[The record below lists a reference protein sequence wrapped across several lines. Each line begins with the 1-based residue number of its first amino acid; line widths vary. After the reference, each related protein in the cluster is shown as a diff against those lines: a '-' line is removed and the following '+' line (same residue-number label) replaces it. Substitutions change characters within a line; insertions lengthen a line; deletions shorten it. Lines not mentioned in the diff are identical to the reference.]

1 MAHSPSIYRPLEP
14 AVKNIRVLELLP
26 GVFESDLRGILRT
39 VALDDKPPYEALSY
53 TWGTRTE
60 GRTLKIRQN
69 TKWISRSN
77 ELPVTD
83 NLFRALRRLRYLF
96 KARVLWVDAVCI
108 NQEDIDE
115 RSAQVALMAEI
126 YSNATSTTIWLG
138 DVDDT
143 NIHNTNLSTGQRSLQ
158 FASSILPL
166 DILWNSDCLPMD
178 HALQTTK
185 PSWKDRGWIIQE
197 YALSRQPSFQFG
209 SKTRMID
216 KASPYGGQQGGAI
229 PDSGFILEKKIF
241 FPGLGGLAERLKK
254 LDLIKSEMERGKQM
268 SLYHAA
274 LATGASATTDPR
286 DKVYSLLSFLNPIER
301 DLVYPDYHVSTEL
314 VFSRATYA
322 AFKGPTKLAMLELIA
337 FDTSGIPLTLPTWV
351 YDFRASD
358 PYSRHD
364 HDSSSAEMTIPS
376 LEMNAE
382 GTELKFEGACA
393 DVVVG
398 TTPSLPGFWEEC
410 SEHSNHDIGT
420 EDCIV
425 AELARKVVELVELTE
440 SSIRRGAATKVLD
453 YTGISDSIDA
463 NRNRRQFIVN
473 QIFTTNNGRVLQ
485 ESIIF
490 NLFANWETITAYLG
504 IPRANKIPSSQSS
517 GKSNEPKSNLPSMPM
532 YDQTRYYCKEASG
545 SAVVFTTTSSN
556 LGVAPGTAKGGDKL
570 ILPLCETAT
579 GEIDA
584 RVIPFNQ
591 PLTLILREREDDD
604 KWTFH
609 GLAHLD
615 GLGNKAQYLQN
626 SKHYVI
632 H

>member
-1 MAHSPSIYRPLEP
+1 MADSSSIYQPLES
-14 AVKNIRVLELLP
+14 ANKSIRILELLP

-39 VALDDKPPYEALSY
+39 VALDDKPSYEALSY
-53 TWGTRTE
+53 TWGARAE
-60 GRTLKIRQN
+60 GGTLKIRQK
-69 TKWISRSN
+69 TKWMSRSN
-77 ELPVTD
+77 EIPVTD

-96 KARVLWVDAVCI
+96 KPRVLWVDAVCI
-108 NQEDIDE
+108 NQDNMDE

-126 YSNATSTTIWLG
+126 YSNADSTAIWLG

-143 NIHNTNLSTGQRSLQ
+143 NIHDTNLSAGQRSLQ
-158 FASSILPL
+158 FVSSILPL

-178 HALQTTK
+178 HALQTTT

-197 YALSRQPSFQFG
+197 YALSRRPYFQFG
-209 SKTRMID
+209 SKARIID

-229 PDSGFILEKKIF
+229 PDSGFILEKKIQ
-241 FPGLGGLAERLKK
+241 FPGLGGLTERLKK
-254 LDLIKSEMERGKQM
+254 LDLIKSEMERGKSM

-286 DKVYSLLSFLNPIER
+286 DKVYSLLSFLNPVER
-301 DLVYPDYHVSTEL
+301 DMVHPDYHVSTEL

-322 AFKGPTKLAMLELIA
+322 AFNGPTKFAMLELIT
-337 FDTSGIPLTLPTWV
+337 FDTSEVPITLPSWV
-351 YDFRASD
+351 YDFRGSD

-364 HDSSSAEMTIPS
+364 HDDDSAEMTIKS

-382 GTELKFEGACA
+382 GTELKFEGVCA

-398 TTPSLPGFWEEC
+398 TTPPLPGFWEEC
-410 SEHSNHDIGT
+410 SEHSGHDIST

-440 SSIRRGAATKVLD
+440 SSIRRSVATRVSNCSASTD
-453 YTGISDSIDA
+453 EIDGEKT
-463 NRNRRQFIVN
+463 RREFIFN
-473 QIFTTNNGRVLQ
+473 KIFTSSNGRAVQ

-504 IPRANKIPSSQSS
+504 IPRTSKTPLSQTAGESD
-517 GKSNEPKSNLPSMPM
+517 GPKPNRPSMPM

-545 SAVVFTTTSSN
+545 SAVVITTYGGN
-556 LGVAPGTAKGGDKL
+556 LGVAPNTAKGGDRL
-570 ILPLCETAT
+570 ILPLYETNVGA
-579 GEIDA
+579 IDA
-584 RVIPFNQ
+584 RVIPFKQ
-591 PLTLILREREDDD
+591 PLALILREQEDD

-609 GLAHLD
+609 GLSHLD
-615 GLGNKAQYLQN
+615 GLGDKSQYIQN
-626 SKHYVI
+626 SKPYVI
-632 H
+632 R